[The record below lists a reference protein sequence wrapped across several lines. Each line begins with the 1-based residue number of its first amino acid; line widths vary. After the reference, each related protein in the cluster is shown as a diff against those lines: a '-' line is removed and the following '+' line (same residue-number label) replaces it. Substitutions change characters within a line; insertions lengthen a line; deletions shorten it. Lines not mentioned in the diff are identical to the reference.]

1 MVTYQFQLIN
11 PNNGNSDVFKQ
22 LESNRSS
29 PGQHC
34 CVFVLKVSNKATS
47 SINTHAYTYIHV
59 HIYTYKWTVTVE
71 PCGANKNACVLF
83 IIFIIAHVI
92 VFPQVLLF
100 ELCKF
105 KQKERN
111 FHWMTILSVSVLLC
125 E

>member
-11 PNNGNSDVFKQ
+11 LNNGNSDVFKQ

-29 PGQHC
+29 PGQPC
-34 CVFVLKVSNKATS
+34 CAFVPKVSNKATS
-47 SINTHAYTYIHV
+47 PINIHMYTYIHV
-59 HIYTYKWTVTVE
+59 HIYTYQWMTTAM
-71 PCGANKNACVLF
+71 PRHADKNACLLF
-83 IIFIIAHVI
+83 MIFIIAT
-92 VFPQVLLF
+92 VFLQVLLF